1 MVVTMR
7 QTVICWLRLM
17 YWLMTV
23 LPGIVNVFVCI
34 FLSGFST

>member
-17 YWLMTV
+17 YWHMTV
-23 LPGIVNVFVCI
+23 LPGIVNVFV
-34 FLSGFST
+34 FFESGFST